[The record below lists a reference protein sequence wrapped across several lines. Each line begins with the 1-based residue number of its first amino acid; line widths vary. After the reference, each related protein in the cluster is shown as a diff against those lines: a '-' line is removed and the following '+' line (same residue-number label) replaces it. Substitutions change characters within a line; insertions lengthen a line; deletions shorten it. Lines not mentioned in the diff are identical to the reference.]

1 MTILQQ
7 AVGDFCYLNILNK
20 IGAYTKDFAQKNL
33 LHKIITINLSFVII
47 KISDNFIVM

>member
-7 AVGDFCYLNILNK
+7 AVGDFYYLNIL
-20 IGAYTKDFAQKNL
+20 AYTKDFAQKNL